1 MQRKNVTCYF
11 YDYFQTRGQVHHRQT
26 RQASQLNL
34 IQVKSNYGAN
44 TLQFKG
50 VKIFNGLP
58 PELTQIDTLSRF
70 KKHLKLYFLKSFI
83 F

>member
-1 MQRKNVTCYF
+1 MQRKQLLPVIF
-11 YDYFQTRGQVHHRQT
+11 DDYFQTRGQVHQRQT

-34 IQVKSNYGAN
+34 IQVKSN

-58 PELTQIDTLSRF
+58 SELTKIGTLSRL
-70 KKHLKLYFLKSFI
+70 KKHLKLYFLKSY
-83 F
+83 